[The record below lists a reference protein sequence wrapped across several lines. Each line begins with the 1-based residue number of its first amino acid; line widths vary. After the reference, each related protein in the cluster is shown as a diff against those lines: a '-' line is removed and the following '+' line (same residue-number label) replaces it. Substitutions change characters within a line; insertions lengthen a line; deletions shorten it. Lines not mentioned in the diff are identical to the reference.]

1 MGAEDLKKTKKKSKD
16 PPMRFRFTVPAHDL
30 DVLEFLN
37 AQENLSLSLRMI
49 VQDYMNKFGP
59 MDAVYNGVGRVQALY
74 GSKPKVKAAQKDM
87 GYVSVEKRTRN
98 RAEGA
103 ADEGRRVADRVSSKE
118 AARQAPA
125 VPHTTAAALP
135 VSPPVANVLLTDDD
149 NFDPMEGIELPDYS
163 QGRGR
168 VSDAERLI
176 NEIL

>member
-1 MGAEDLKKTKKKSKD
+1 MGAEDLKKMKKKSKD

-103 ADEGRRVADRVSSKE
+103 ADEGRRVA

-135 VSPPVANVLLTDDD
+135 VSPPVANVPLTDDD
-149 NFDPMEGIELPDYS
+149 DFDPMEGIELPDYS